1 LVSFLQEG
9 EGLKK
14 MSKLQHLTQ
23 LTMQLL
29 CLTKTDSLPAF
40 HARWFG
46 WVLALVLSH
55 ASLGFAADTPPA
67 PSAFDALQIQ
77 AQQWASSQPSFQG
90 RALHVAPIDNRIA
103 VQSCQQSLQFDQPFP
118 GQASVRVRCGQPIW
132 QLYVTLNAGNAPAA
146 VARNGLA
153 APAVQKVLV
162 AKEMLKRGTLLT
174 PAMFTATEMP
184 APGMESQLIN
194 DPKLIVNM
202 ELSRDLTPNTPLK
215 TYDVKTAVLV
225 RRGQEVQVTAGVGQ
239 GFLITMRAES
249 LQDGGMGE
257 QIRLKNSESGRSLTA
272 VITGPNAARLK

>member
-1 LVSFLQEG
+1 
-9 EGLKK
+9 

-23 LTMQLL
+23 LTMQLR

-55 ASLGFAADTPPA
+55 ASLGFAADAPPA
-67 PSAFDALQIQ
+67 PSAFDALQTQ

-153 APAVQKVLV
+153 APSMQKVWV
-162 AKEMLKRGTLLT
+162 AKEMLKRGTVLT

>member
-1 LVSFLQEG
+1 
-9 EGLKK
+9 
-14 MSKLQHLTQ
+14 MHTRLTR
-23 LTMQLL
+23 
-29 CLTKTDSLPAF
+29 SEPY
-40 HARWFG
+40 
-46 WVLALVLSH
+46 V
-55 ASLGFAADTPPA
+55 
-67 PSAFDALQIQ
+67 
-77 AQQWASSQPSFQG
+77 G

-194 DPKLIVNM
+194 DPKLYEDLRAALGKLNDGLDSFKAVAAKAEKGEAVFQWM
-202 ELSRDLTPNTPLK
+202 TMQMPEWGREGWRRTEALSTWALS
-215 TYDVKTAVLV
+215 
-225 RRGQEVQVTAGVGQ
+225 E
-239 GFLITMRAES
+239 ES
-249 LQDGGMGE
+249 
-257 QIRLKNSESGRSLTA
+257 R
-272 VITGPNAARLK
+272 